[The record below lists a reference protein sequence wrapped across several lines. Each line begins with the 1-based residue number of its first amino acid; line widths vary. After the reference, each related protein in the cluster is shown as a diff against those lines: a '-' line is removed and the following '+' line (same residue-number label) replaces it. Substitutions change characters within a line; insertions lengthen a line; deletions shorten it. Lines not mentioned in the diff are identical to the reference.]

1 MARRIVTSILMLI
14 LMTVL
19 TGIIYPLAITGMAQL
34 VFPNQANGSLIH
46 RNGKA
51 VGSKLIGQNFASS
64 AYFHGRP
71 SAAGPN
77 GYDAAA
83 SSGSNLGPTNKV
95 LLDKIASRVEKIR
108 SENSLP
114 KGSEVPSD
122 LVTASGSGL
131 DPHISPAAAYLQVS
145 RIAKARGI
153 PDSEVKILVDKNI
166 EGRQYGILGKERV
179 DVLQL
184 NLDLDKL
191 KR

>member
-1 MARRIVTSILMLI
+1 MAKKISSAILMLI
-14 LMTVL
+14 IMTIL
-19 TGIIYPLAITGMAQL
+19 TGIIYPLVMTGIAQL
-34 VFPNQANGSLIH
+34 VLPKQANGSLIS
-46 RNGKA
+46 RNGRI
-51 VGSKLIGQNFASS
+51 VGSELIGQSFTSP

-83 SSGSNLGPTNKV
+83 SLGSNLGPTNKV

-153 PDSEVKILVDKNI
+153 PESKVRALVDKNI
-166 EGRQYGILGKERV
+166 EGRQYGILGEERV
-179 DVLQL
+179 NVLQL

-191 KR
+191 KH